1 MFWIKIFASFSSKV
15 MIVCIN
21 YDDLNRLEFNVCVL
35 NVPNFWHVRVNG
47 DFDAALL
54 F

>member
-1 MFWIKIFASFSSKV
+1 

-21 YDDLNRLEFNVCVL
+21 YDDLNRLEFNVCV
-35 NVPNFWHVRVNG
+35 PNFWHVRVNG